1 MYNIKELEERWVYY
15 KVKQALLPAIKV
27 SSLYLVIIG
36 SYYFYDKNGDMVLEP
51 HATKVL
57 GATVEANDMVAEK
70 KMATT
75 TTIEEQEQFSRVKE
89 EKLEDDKIVLSPI
102 IPVIDMEKEE
112 KIVEIEKKHKLVKK
126 HKHVKK
132 HHSSKLKN
140 SVKAKKNSYLTAKEL
155 AVISQPSKHVAV
167 TPPRKTKKMNFTTT
181 SMNYLE
187 LMKEKFS
194 KSNSPRDALLLAKT
208 YYKNSNYKEA
218 EQWALSAN
226 KLNNSLEE
234 SWLLFAKSK
243 AKLGKKKEALKIL
256 VSYYK
261 KSNSIKA
268 KRLIGQI
275 QTGRI

>member
-1 MYNIKELEERWVYY
+1 MYNIKELEERWIYY
-15 KVKQALLPAIKV
+15 KVKQALVPTIKV
-27 SSLYLVIIG
+27 SALYLVTTG
-36 SYYFYDKNGDMVLEP
+36 AYYFYDKNDDIVLNP

-57 GATVEANDMVAEK
+57 GVMVEANDTVMGKEIVKTTAIVESEQLSIK
-70 KMATT
+70 KDKKR
-75 TTIEEQEQFSRVKE
+75 EEE
-89 EKLEDDKIVLSPI
+89 KIVLSPI

-112 KIVEIEKKHKLVKK
+112 KIVETEKKYVKK
-126 HKHVKK
+126 HKYNKSY
-132 HHSSKLKN
+132 HSSKVKHT
-140 SVKAKKNSYLTAKEL
+140 VKAKKNSYLTAKEL
-155 AVISQPSKHVAV
+155 AVVSQPSKHVVV
-167 TPPRKTKKMNFTTT
+167 TPPRKTKKMNFTST
-181 SMNYLE
+181 STNYIE
-187 LMKEKFS
+187 LMKQKFA
-194 KSNSPRDALLLAKT
+194 KSNSPRDALLLANT
-208 YYKNSNYKEA
+208 YYKKNNYTEA